1 MIFLSLNTERIDDMF
16 LPATHDIKDA
26 ISKYAGFF
34 GMVVSITVVLNL
46 ILPTGET
53 LSNAPKLMVSILIS
67 IFLGWLSFAI
77 KSNK

>member
-1 MIFLSLNTERIDDMF
+1 MF
-16 LPATHDIKDA
+16 LPTPHNAKDA

-34 GMVVSITVVLNL
+34 GMVISIAFALNL

-53 LSNAPKLMVSILIS
+53 FSNTPKLIAVILIG

-77 KSNK
+77 KAKK